1 MGDGGE
7 NFRSPGWESVDINDA
22 HASSSPMWWMAT
34 PHKVPSSLNPTL
46 RYANQKSKK
55 KRLIASF
62 LASGSEGEGSFI
74 CRTFLV
80 GRDLFGCGARFFFR
94 RLVWWHAVST
104 LDDRST
110 SLIQIPQ
117 MG

>member
-1 MGDGGE
+1 MGEGGE
-7 NFRSPGWESVDINDA
+7 NFRSPRWESVDINDA

-62 LASGSEGEGSFI
+62 LASGSEGREALFAERSLSGGTFSAAVLVSFSGVL
-74 CRTFLV
+74 CDGT
-80 GRDLFGCGARFFFR
+80 
-94 RLVWWHAVST
+94 
-104 LDDRST
+104 
-110 SLIQIPQ
+110 Q
-117 MG
+117 